1 MSLRIAAVFA
11 VSAALIGA
19 TPAVAAAESGGAG
32 VPTSNP
38 TPAPAPAP
46 APAKPKRGYY
56 APTTVRHFYSYYRGY
71 RTYRGPVFV
80 RTETGQVLPYS
91 TSTVQSLGSG
101 GSAFRATELSGLP
114 HLVVPGRTARYIHG
128 LAAAPLR
135 APLAVQEMIWAGNEL
150 IGKPYIWGGGHAS
163 FIARGYDCSGT
174 VSYALH
180 SAGLLTWPEVSGEL
194 ESFGGRGVGHWVTIF
209 ANAGHV
215 YMTIAGIR
223 LDTSPAYDPTNLEG
237 PRWRPLMPGNPGFVV
252 RHPNGL

>member
-1 MSLRIAAVFA
+1 M
-11 VSAALIGA
+11 
-19 TPAVAAAESGGAG
+19 
-32 VPTSNP
+32 
-38 TPAPAPAP
+38 
-46 APAKPKRGYY
+46 
-56 APTTVRHFYSYYRGY
+56 
-71 RTYRGPVFV
+71 
-80 RTETGQVLPYS
+80 
-91 TSTVQSLGSG
+91 
-101 GSAFRATELSGLP
+101 
-114 HLVVPGRTARYIHG
+114 VPGRTARYIHG